1 MKTVGVAF
9 DHRLHHESSRSVS
22 TNERES
28 MNFVTFLTMKKAA
41 ELNRLVLKL
50 ILLCQVDIQESSGID
65 NGTFNFLGII

>member
-22 TNERES
+22 TNVRINEFC
-28 MNFVTFLTMKKAA
+28 NFFNHKKAA